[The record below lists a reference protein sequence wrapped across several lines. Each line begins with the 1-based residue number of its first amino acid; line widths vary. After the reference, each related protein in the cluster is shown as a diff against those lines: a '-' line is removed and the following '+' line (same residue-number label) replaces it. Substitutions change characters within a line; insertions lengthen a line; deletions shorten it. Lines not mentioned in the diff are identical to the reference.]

1 MMKSSILTC
10 KHGLS
15 FSNFYQIELDR
26 QTFYLPTFWGP
37 CSLVFP
43 NLPMPKLFFLV
54 FFLCFD
60 FHIYD
65 HYSLWNT
72 PKFLFMFIEVMLSFY
87 ETKYQPTLWGPCF
100 ERG

>member
-10 KHGLS
+10 KHELS

-37 CSLVFP
+37 CSLIFP
-43 NLPMPKLFFLV
+43 NLCHLKKV
-54 FFLCFD
+54 FSCVLTST
-60 FHIYD
+60 YD
-65 HYSLWNT
+65 NYSLWNT
-72 PKFLFMFIEVMLSFY
+72 PKFLFLFIEVILSFN